1 MYVIK
6 MTICRFKE
14 LTFLLINTREKH
26 ISEIKN
32 LLKCETM
39 PNILPGNVDDNLTVF
54 SEETLEEGSVL
65 GDSKSLMDKF
75 FASCSIPKPNS
86 SSGIDSEILGYRM
99 ETQIDRS
106 K

>member
-1 MYVIK
+1 M
-6 MTICRFKE
+6 
-14 LTFLLINTREKH
+14 NTREKH

-39 PNILPGNVDDNLTVF
+39 PNILPGDIDNNLTVF

-65 GDSKSLMDKF
+65 RDSKTLMDKF
-75 FASCSIPKPNS
+75 FATCSIPNTHS
-86 SSGIDSEILGYRM
+86 SNGIDSEILGYRM
-99 ETQIDRS
+99 ESQIDRS